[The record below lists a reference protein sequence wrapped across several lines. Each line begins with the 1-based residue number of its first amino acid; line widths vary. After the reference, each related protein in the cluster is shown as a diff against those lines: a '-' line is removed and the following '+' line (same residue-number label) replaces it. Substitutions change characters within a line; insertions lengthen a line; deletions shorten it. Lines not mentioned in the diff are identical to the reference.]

1 MKEKAPYGIIQSL
14 IYSMLGVIA
23 LCAVVLTASAVS
35 NASLPGAKAFPALD
49 RNLDGFLDRRE
60 AADSPSLMAVFGEV
74 DTNKDGRLSADEYAR
89 AFPATP

>member
-74 DTNKDGRLSADEYAR
+74 GCCLRTNMPGHFPRRLEALA
-89 AFPATP
+89 